1 MYVPIKILGRVLIY
15 KVIAHAEVEMP
26 PHSGIVSVL
35 YYYFLKWVFFFL
47 VSFLKSF
54 IEFVTILFLSYAF
67 VFWPQGMWGLRCPTR
82 DGTCTLCIGR
92 QNLNH
97 CTTTGALRYFVLR
110 VFKKLLLSD

>member
-1 MYVPIKILGRVLIY
+1 MYVPIKIVGRVLIY
-15 KVIAHAEVEMP
+15 KVIARAEVEMP
-26 PHSGIVSVL
+26 PHSGIVSML
-35 YYYFLKWVFFFL
+35 YYYFLSFFFFL
-47 VSFLKSF
+47 VPFLKSF

-67 VFWPQGMWGLRCPTR
+67 IIWPRGMWDLRFPTR

-97 CTTTGALRYFVLR
+97 CTTKEALRYFVLR